1 MGGFISAMN
10 SFQSLTQQLAL
21 QADRKILQTE
31 EAAYLRLDLSAHE
44 KAAWSVFALPSAF
57 AFTQIKRFAFTAL
70 AFYLILFS
78 ITNAQA
84 YTKIA
89 VSSIQTSVQNYES
102 TRPSIAATKLDLD
115 PWTGERHAENLLNS
129 ESTAL
134 ASLASTEPEDFMPAL
149 STPGSYENRIQ
160 IPSLSINAPIIEP
173 SLGLEAVQN
182 GDWESLEGQI
192 HDALTSGVVH
202 FPGTAEP
209 GEKGNAFLTGHSSNV
224 FWEQSAYNTVF
235 ALLPK
240 ISVGDE
246 ILITYNQT
254 DYRYLV
260 TEKKEVSP
268 KDVSVLKQ
276 GDSKNLTLVTCTP
289 VGTALRRLIV
299 TASLVE

>member
-1 MGGFISAMN
+1 MN

-21 QADRKILQTE
+21 QADRKILESQ
-31 EAAYLRLDLSAHE
+31 EADYLRLDLSAHE
-44 KAAWSVFALPSAF
+44 KATWSVFALPRGFAF
-57 AFTQIKRFAFTAL
+57 AQMKRFVFTAL
-70 AFYLILFS
+70 ALYMVLFS

-89 VSSIQTSVQNYES
+89 LDSVQTTLQNYEES
-102 TRPSIAATKLDLD
+102 RPSMSANKLEVD
-115 PWTGERHAENLLNS
+115 PWTGERHAENLLKTDTPNS
-129 ESTAL
+129 VNVQTS
-134 ASLASTEPEDFMPAL
+134 EPEDYLPLL

-160 IPSLSINAPIIEP
+160 IPSLSINAPIVEP
-173 SLGLEAVQN
+173 SLGLEAVKN

-192 HDALTSGVVH
+192 QDALTSGVVH

-209 GEKGNAFLTGHSSNV
+209 GQTGNTFLTGHSSNV
-224 FWEQSAYNTVF
+224 FWQQSAYNTIF

-240 ISVGDE
+240 INVGDE

-254 DYRYLV
+254 AYRYTV

-276 GDSKNLTLVTCTP
+276 GDEKTLSLVTCTP
-289 VGTALRRLIV
+289 VGTALRRLVV
-299 TASLVE
+299 TATLVE